1 MEGGNGKRESSV
13 FSDWLDTDNE
23 KAKTGRCRNQS
34 LRFQKCGY
42 QLCVENMANLI
53 NSVPKQPLAFSY
65 QQQIRNTSCLFKSLR
80 FPVLHRTPLSSFT
93 TSFQG
98 SETDTT
104 FPCYRW
110 EKYLSKLRPQGGL
123 HSKFPDSMCPFYTC
137 PLPPSWEWIPIHQ
150 SFFEKYPYT
159 DTILRFQ

>member
-13 FSDWLDTDNE
+13 FSDWLDTGNE

-53 NSVPKQPLAFSY
+53 NSMPKQPLAFSY
-65 QQQIRNTSCLFKSLR
+65 QEQIRNTSYLFKSLR
-80 FPVLHRTPLSSFT
+80 FPVLHRAPLLPFT

-104 FPCYRW
+104 LPCYRR

-123 HSKFPDSMCPFYTC
+123 HSKFSDSMCPFYTC
-137 PLPPSWEWIPIHQ
+137 PLPPSREWIPIHQ

-159 DTILRFQ
+159 YTILCFQ